1 MTLNGKNSI
10 AEYVESKEIM
20 DKLIEIGVDYL
31 QGYAISKPIPLI
43 VEESTKAVTI

>member
-1 MTLNGKNSI
+1 MTLNGKKSI

-20 DKLIEIGVDYL
+20 DNLIEIVVDYL

-43 VEESTKAVTI
+43 KESTIAVTI